1 MSDRMRWRYGDTN
14 PVIAPVDSATEI
26 EIGDLL
32 WLDTDDAKPAS
43 SYAWTTDASTTQSGF
58 QGKFLGIAMQK
69 SRVGDTT
76 PIRVAT
82 RGVFEYE
89 CVDNTFTIGSY
100 IAPNTSSNLLED
112 QKLVKLSG
120 STGAIGRAVRH
131 YSSTTTSVL
140 CDVWS
145 KVVQGGV

>member
-43 SYAWTTDASTTQSGF
+43 SYTWTTDAATTQSGF

-69 SRVGDTT
+69 SRAGDTT

-89 CVDNTFTIGSY
+89 CVSNTFTLGGY
-100 IAPNTSSNLLED
+100 IAPNTSSSLLED
-112 QKLVKLSG
+112 QKLVKLSS
-120 STGAIGRAVRH
+120 STGAIGRVVRH
-131 YSSTTTSVL
+131 YGSATTKVL
-140 CDVWS
+140 CDIWS